1 MLCTEAALA
10 AMRRRYPQ
18 VYESER
24 KLAVDPRWSWELG
37 SSNGTTLVISY
48 GSCSL

>member
-24 KLAVDPRWSWELG
+24 KLAVDPRSEVELG
-37 SSNGTTLVISY
+37 AGI
-48 GSCSL
+48 